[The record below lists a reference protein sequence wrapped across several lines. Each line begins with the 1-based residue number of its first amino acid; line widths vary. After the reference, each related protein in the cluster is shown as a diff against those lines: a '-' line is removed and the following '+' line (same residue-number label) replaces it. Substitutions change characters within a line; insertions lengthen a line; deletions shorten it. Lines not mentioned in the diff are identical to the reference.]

1 MIIQILLQLV
11 WKEKETTAS
20 IRANSILELNRVID
34 KSWSPVISCFGC
46 ELADRGA
53 FPSFALANQFQL
65 GFPNW
70 FSTLANNQLLKLPQN
85 DSVPLKK
92 CKVKAKQT
100 ERLFEN
106 ISGFLLVRT
115 ETPACVLWKRHER
128 HTEVWTVPKVCDLAG
143 LLTTSIM
150 SS

>member
-1 MIIQILLQLV
+1 M
-11 WKEKETTAS
+11 
-20 IRANSILELNRVID
+20 ID
-34 KSWSPVISCFGC
+34 KSWSLVISCFGC

-70 FSTLANNQLLKLPQN
+70 FSTLANNQLLKLPQT
-85 DSVPLKK
+85 DSVPVVGVALKK
-92 CKVKAKQT
+92 CKVKANQT

-115 ETPACVLWKRHER
+115 ETPACVL
-128 HTEVWTVPKVCDLAG
+128 
-143 LLTTSIM
+143 
-150 SS
+150 